1 MGYPTNLLADGER
14 IEVEM
19 RPHYRALI
27 APAVVLVVEVFLA
40 SFLFFWT
47 DQAWLR
53 WLILGAAVVVAV
65 FGVLIPYLR
74 WASTQYVFTD
84 RRIIIRRGILTKQGR
99 DMPLSKVN
107 NVSFEVPLLGR
118 ILNYGRISIE
128 SASDA
133 ELVID
138 DVPNVEEIQR
148 DIYRLHEA
156 DDARRRN
163 RSTPSD
169 PGAE

>member
-1 MGYPTNLLADGER
+1 MGYPTNLLADGEH
-14 IEVEM
+14 IEFEM

-27 APAVVLVVEVFLA
+27 APAAVLVVEVFIA

-47 DQAWLR
+47 SQTWLR
-53 WLILGAAVVVAV
+53 WVIVIAALGIAI
-65 FGVLIPYLR
+65 FGVLAPYLR
-74 WASTQYVFTD
+74 WSSTQYVFTD

-118 ILNYGRISIE
+118 VLNYGRISIE

-133 ELVID
+133 DLIID

-163 RSTPSD
+163 RAAPAD

>member
-14 IEVEM
+14 IEFEM

-27 APAVVLVVEVFLA
+27 APAVVLVVEVFVG

-47 DQAWLR
+47 DQTWLR
-53 WLILGAAVVVAV
+53 WVIIVAAVGVAI
-65 FGVLIPYLR
+65 FGVLLPYLR
-74 WASTQYVFTD
+74 WSSTQYVFTD
-84 RRIIIRRGILTKQGR
+84 RRIIIRRGLLTKQGR

-133 ELVID
+133 DLVID

-163 RSTPSD
+163 RSAPSD